1 MLPFGDKLK
10 PMTAADS
17 DIIDRLNADGSTRM
31 TLWFD
36 CTDILRYAEAG
47 NRSVTGIQRLVV
59 NVYLHA
65 LQIGMN
71 LVPVIPDGPGGRFVR
86 TDASAMRSLM
96 TVMQSGRASSLEVRA
111 CLSQVG
117 ENVSPMA
124 ARPGDVF
131 VIVGAFWIYRSN
143 DILLELRMS
152 GLSIAVFVH
161 DLIQWKHPAYFPATS
176 YRPFMRSL
184 VEVLAVADILLTH
197 STYVRG
203 EIEQFLQDHMGFTLP
218 VFAIPLATELP
229 ERTARTSPVDD
240 AVARIAHDDYVLCV
254 GTIEVR
260 KNHLYLLRIW
270 ERLAAT
276 MPSGLPKLVFVGKL
290 GWEIDPLR
298 AYVEQSGCEGR
309 WLSILNEVSDADLA
323 LLYQNCLM
331 TIYPSLAEGWGLP
344 IGESLAHGKP
354 CVASNGTSLPE
365 VGGALV
371 RYVDPLDIEGGY
383 HVIRAL
389 LEDRQQIVRW
399 SERIRAEFV
408 PRSWAS
414 FSADL
419 FATIERIAAEP
430 VASPRLT
437 NSLCRA
443 GELHAFGSRDLA
455 EQIGRGGRIGAPNMA
470 LLEGWSPVDE
480 AWVTSRG
487 ARAALG
493 LRTDLSAGTDV
504 FVYLKIDGPALLR
517 TRPLRV
523 EAGASKHRL
532 LIGPAVT
539 WHRVGGRIKEG
550 GVLNI
555 DLALFIADAGSGAA
569 GLQFRLH
576 ALGFSPADSHDLRL
590 AMVEAIAM
598 EQADARPVE
607 AGAFGAP
614 DESWA
619 ADIDFQLR
627 VTSRLGRNLR
637 FGGLFRRLRLWR
649 ARRAARRSDWRAAE
663 GHYAALLRADPF
675 QARLWSQYGHALKEQ
690 GRLDAALRAYRLAIL
705 YGDDAEGRLHYNSTL
720 ETLPVR

>member
-1 MLPFGDKLK
+1 MV
-10 PMTAADS
+10 AAHP
-17 DIIDRLNADGSTRM
+17 IVAERPTST

-47 NRSVTGIQRLVV
+47 NRGVSGIQRLVV
-59 NVYLHA
+59 NLYLHA
-65 LQIGMN
+65 LECGMN
-71 LVPVIPDGPGGRFVR
+71 LIPVIVGGAEGRLVQ
-86 TDASAMRSLM
+86 TNPHNMRSLM
-96 TVMQSGRASSLEVRA
+96 TVMQSGRASRQEVRT
-111 CLSQVG
+111 CLAQIRESLAPTS
-117 ENVSPMA
+117 ERS
-124 ARPGDVF
+124 GDVL
-131 VIVGAFWIYRSN
+131 VIAGAFWIYGSHDVLIR
-143 DILLELRMS
+143 LRMR
-152 GLSIAVFVH
+152 GLSIVLFIH
-161 DLIQWKHPAYFPATS
+161 DLIQWKHPDYFPVS
-176 YRPFMRSL
+176 SFRPFMRSL
-184 VEVLAVADILLTH
+184 VEVLAVTDLILTH

-240 AVARIAHDDYVLCV
+240 AVAQIAHDDYVLCV

-309 WLSILNEVSDADLA
+309 WLSILHEVSDADLA

-331 TIYPSLAEGWGLP
+331 TLYPSLAEGWGLP

-399 SERIRAEFV
+399 SDRIRAEFV

-419 FATIERIAAEP
+419 FATIDRIAAPP
-430 VASPRLT
+430 VASVRLS
-437 NSLCRA
+437 NSVCRA
-443 GELHAFGSRDLA
+443 GELHAFGNRDLA
-455 EQIGRGGRIGAPNMA
+455 EQIGRGGRIGAPNMG

-480 AWVTSRG
+480 ASVTSRG

-504 FVYLKIDGPALLR
+504 FLYLKIDGPALLR
-517 TRPLRV
+517 KRPLRV
-523 EAGASKHRL
+523 EAGASEHRL

-539 WHRVGGRIKEG
+539 WHRVGGRIKDG

-555 DLALFIADAGSGAA
+555 DLALFIADAGSGAV
-569 GLQFRLH
+569 GLRFRLH

-590 AMVEAIAM
+590 AVVEAIAM

-607 AGAFGAP
+607 AGALGAP

-619 ADIDFQLR
+619 AAIDFQLR
-627 VTSRLGRNLR
+627 LTSRFGRDLR
-637 FGGLFRRLRLWR
+637 FGGLLRRLRLWR